1 MGEKNSRAH
10 SKRMR
15 RRFFYKLYEQLHVL
29 WPIFSAIL
37 VVMAGSGVIIGR
49 IEEWR
54 LDEALYFTFVTG
66 LTIGYGD
73 LTPKHLSARLLALV
87 IGCCG
92 IVLTGLVAAVSVQ
105 ALNATSRDDT
115 DER

>member
-1 MGEKNSRAH
+1 MPKKDARAH

-15 RRFFYKLYEQLHVL
+15 RRFFYELYGQLHLL

-37 VVMAGSGVIIGR
+37 VTMAGSGVVIGR
-49 IEEWR
+49 IEDWR

-105 ALNATSRDDT
+105 ALNATSKDDA
-115 DER
+115 DDR

>member
-1 MGEKNSRAH
+1 
-10 SKRMR
+10 MR
-15 RRFFYKLYEQLHVL
+15 RLFFVNLYQQLQLL
-29 WPIFSAIL
+29 WPIFSAVLI
-37 VVMAGSGVIIGR
+37 VMTGSGVIIGR

-87 IGCCG
+87 IGFSG
-92 IVLTGLVAAVSVQ
+92 IVLTGLVAAISVQ
-105 ALNATSRDDT
+105 ALDATSNDEADD
-115 DER
+115 R

>member
-1 MGEKNSRAH
+1 
-10 SKRMR
+10 MR
-15 RRFFYKLYEQLHVL
+15 RRFFYKLYEQLNLL

-37 VVMAGSGVIIGR
+37 LVMAGSGFVIGR
-49 IEEWR
+49 IEDWR

-87 IGCCG
+87 IGLCG

-105 ALNATSRDDT
+105 ALNATSRDDP